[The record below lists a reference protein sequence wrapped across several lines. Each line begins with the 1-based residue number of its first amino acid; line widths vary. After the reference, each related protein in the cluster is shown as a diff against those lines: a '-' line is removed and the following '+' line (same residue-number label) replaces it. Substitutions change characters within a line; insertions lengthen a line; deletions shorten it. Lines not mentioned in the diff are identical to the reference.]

1 MNLLYSVYL
10 TVNPAPIEGDLK
22 PGLEEGDIT
31 PGLLGFLATLFLAI
45 CVVFLIRD
53 MVKRIRRVRYRGQ
66 AAEAL
71 AAEAAAAEAAAG
83 TPAAAATGT
92 AGDGAEAPAGEV
104 DDAVT
109 AGERREAAGTRPGTD
124 TDG

>member
-1 MNLLYSVYL
+1 VNLLYSVYL

-31 PGLLGFLATLFLAI
+31 PGLLGTLFLAI

>member
-31 PGLLGFLATLFLAI
+31 PGLLGFLATLFLAV

-53 MVKRIRRVRYRGQ
+53 MVKRIRRVRYRAQ
-66 AAEAL
+66 AAEAQQT
-71 AAEAAAAEAAAG
+71 AAVDG
-83 TPAAAATGT
+83 GHSTPAA
-92 AGDGAEAPAGEV
+92 EPAGEDPEV
-104 DDAVT
+104 AAAVSLD
-109 AGERREAAGTRPGTD
+109 AGEAVSPEAGEASGKRPGTD
-124 TDG
+124 G

>member
-31 PGLLGFLATLFLAI
+31 PGLLGFLATLFLAL

-53 MVKRIRRVRYRGQ
+53 MVKRIRRVRYRAQ
-66 AAEAL
+66 AAEAQQ
-71 AAEAAAAEAAAG
+71 AAAVDGDQETPAGGIAGEDPEVAAAVSLD
-83 TPAAAATGT
+83 TG
-92 AGDGAEAPAGEV
+92 
-104 DDAVT
+104 DAVSLE
-109 AGERREAAGTRPGTD
+109 AGEAAGKRPGTD
-124 TDG
+124 G

>member
-31 PGLLGFLATLFLAI
+31 PGLLGFLATLFLAL

-53 MVKRIRRVRYRGQ
+53 MVKRIRRVRYRAQAVEAQQ
-66 AAEAL
+66 AAAVDGT
-71 AAEAAAAEAAAG
+71 AAAPAAGTTDEGTADKDAEDAAAASWEARQAAG
-83 TPAAAATGT
+83 KQ
-92 AGDGAEAPAGEV
+92 
-104 DDAVT
+104 
-109 AGERREAAGTRPGTD
+109 PGTD
-124 TDG
+124 G

>member
-31 PGLLGFLATLFLAI
+31 PGLLGFLATLFLAL

-53 MVKRIRRVRYRGQ
+53 MVKRIRRVRYRSQ
-66 AAEAL
+66 AAEAQL
-71 AAEAAAAEAAAG
+71 AAADGATAVPAVAANEAE
-83 TPAAAATGT
+83 PAAAPVDAGET
-92 AGDGAEAPAGEV
+92 AGK
-104 DDAVT
+104 
-109 AGERREAAGTRPGTD
+109 RPGTD
-124 TDG
+124 G